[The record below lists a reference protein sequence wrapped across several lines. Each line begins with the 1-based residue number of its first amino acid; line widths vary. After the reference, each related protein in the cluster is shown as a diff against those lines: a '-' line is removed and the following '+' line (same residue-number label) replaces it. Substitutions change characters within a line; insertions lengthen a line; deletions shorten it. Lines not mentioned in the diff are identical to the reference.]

1 MAEKVNEKNDVVIH
15 VKDIYM
21 SFGDLEVLKG
31 VSMDIRKGEVVAIL
45 GPSGSGKTT
54 FLRCI
59 NFLEH
64 AQKGTVSVSGLEVDC
79 SGKGRAHKKN
89 VIALRRKTAMVFQ
102 NYNLLSH
109 KTLVENVMEGLVVVR
124 KVNPREAYE
133 KSKQMLIKVGLGERL
148 NYYPHQLSG
157 GQKQRA
163 SIARAL
169 VLEPDVIL
177 FDEPTSALDPEL
189 VGEVLDTMKAIA
201 DEGMTMIVVTHEI
214 GFARNVADRIVF
226 MDGGV
231 IVEEGSPEE
240 VISHP
245 QNPRTQ
251 KFLSKMG
258 NK

>member
-1 MAEKVNEKNDVVIH
+1 MEKEENVVIS
-15 VKDIYM
+15 VKDLYM

-31 VSMDIRKGEVVAIL
+31 VSMDVKKGEVVAVL

-64 AQKGTVSVSGLEVDC
+64 AQKGIISVNGFEVNCED
-79 SGKGRAHKKN
+79 KGHAQKKKM
-89 VIALRRKTAMVFQ
+89 IELRRKTAMVFQ

-109 KTLVENVMEGLVVVR
+109 RTLVENVMEGLVVVR
-124 KVNPREAYE
+124 KMDKKEAYQ
-133 KSKQMLIKVGLGERL
+133 KSKAMLEKVGLGERL
-148 NYYPHQLSG
+148 NYYPHMLSG

-169 VLEPDVIL
+169 VLNPDAIL

-189 VGEVLDTMKAIA
+189 VGEVLDTMKKIA
-201 DEGMTMIVVTHEI
+201 EEGMTMIVVTHEI
-214 GFARNVADRIVF
+214 GFARNVASRIIF
-226 MDGGV
+226 MDNGV
-231 IVEEGSPEE
+231 IVEEGKPKD
-240 VISHP
+240 VIENP
-245 QNPRTQ
+245 QNERTK

>member
-1 MAEKVNEKNDVVIH
+1 MEKENVVIS
-15 VKDIYM
+15 VKDLYM

-31 VSMDIRKGEVVAIL
+31 VSMDIKKGEVVAIL

-59 NFLEH
+59 NFLEK
-64 AQKGTVSVSGLEVDC
+64 AQKGTINVSGLEVNCEED
-79 SGKGRAHKKN
+79 GHAQKKKM
-89 VIALRRKTAMVFQ
+89 IELRRKTAMVFQ

-109 KTLVENVMEGLVVVR
+109 RTLVENVMEGLVIVR
-124 KVNPREAYE
+124 KMDKKEAYQ
-133 KSKQMLIKVGLGERL
+133 KSKEMLEKVGLGERL
-148 NYYPHQLSG
+148 NYYPHMLSG

-169 VLEPDVIL
+169 VLNPDVIL

-189 VGEVLDTMKAIA
+189 VGEVLDTMRKIA
-201 DEGMTMIVVTHEI
+201 EEGMTMIVVTHEI
-214 GFARNVADRIVF
+214 GFARNVASRIVF
-226 MDGGV
+226 MDNGV
-231 IVEEGSPEE
+231 IVEEGNPKD
-240 VISHP
+240 VIEHP

>member
-1 MAEKVNEKNDVVIH
+1 MGNENVVIS
-15 VKDIYM
+15 VKDLYM

-31 VSMDIRKGEVVAIL
+31 VSMDVRKGEVVAIL

-59 NFLEH
+59 NFLEKAQKGIVSISGYEINCEDGGH
-64 AQKGTVSVSGLEVDC
+64 AQK
-79 SGKGRAHKKN
+79 KKM
-89 VIALRRKTAMVFQ
+89 IELRRKTAMVFQ

-109 KTLVENVMEGLVVVR
+109 RTIVENVMEGLVVVR
-124 KVNPREAYE
+124 KMDKREAYQ
-133 KSKQMLIKVGLGERL
+133 KSKTMLEKVGLGERL
-148 NYYPHQLSG
+148 NYYPHMLSG

-169 VLEPDVIL
+169 VLNPDVIL

-189 VGEVLDTMKAIA
+189 VGEVLDTMRQIA
-201 DEGMTMIVVTHEI
+201 EEGMTMIVVTHEI
-214 GFARNVADRIVF
+214 GFARHVASRIVF
-226 MDGGV
+226 MDNGV
-231 IVEEGSPEE
+231 IVEEGTPKE
-240 VISHP
+240 VIDHP
-245 QNPRTQ
+245 KNIRTQ

>member
-1 MAEKVNEKNDVVIH
+1 MEKENVVIS
-15 VKDIYM
+15 VKDLYM

-59 NFLEH
+59 NFLER
-64 AQKGTVSVSGLEVDC
+64 AQKGTVSVSGFEVDC
-79 SGKGRAHKKN
+79 AGAGHKQKQKM
-89 VIALRRKTAMVFQ
+89 IELRRKTAMVFQ

-109 KTLVENVMEGLVVVR
+109 RTLVENVMEGLVIVR
-124 KVNPREAYE
+124 KMDKKEAYQ
-133 KSKQMLIKVGLGERL
+133 KSKEMLEKVGLGERL
-148 NYYPHQLSG
+148 NYYPHMLSG

-169 VLEPDVIL
+169 VLNPEVIL

-189 VGEVLDTMKAIA
+189 VGEVLDTMKKIA
-201 DEGMTMIVVTHEI
+201 EEGMTMIVVTHEI
-214 GFARNVADRIVF
+214 GFAKNVASRIVF
-226 MDGGV
+226 MDNGV
-231 IVEEGSPEE
+231 IVEEGNPKE
-240 VISHP
+240 VIEHP